1 MLWRLDEEQWCD
13 KDLKNKHD
21 LKGKPQISVF
31 IVILELKIKSEEKIS
46 ELWNRGIN
54 AVDFLYATNV
64 GFAALSIF
72 QYVKNN
78 DSLFFKVAIVIFC
91 TQGIIVIFYVFY

>member
-1 MLWRLDEEQWCD
+1 M
-13 KDLKNKHD
+13 KNKHD

-64 GFAALSIF
+64 GVLKF
-72 QYVKNN
+72 
-78 DSLFFKVAIVIFC
+78 DSGSFKRILLDVSF
-91 TQGIIVIFYVFY
+91 

>member
-1 MLWRLDEEQWCD
+1 M
-13 KDLKNKHD
+13 KNKHD

-54 AVDFLYATNV
+54 SVDFLYATKV
-64 GFAALSIF
+64 GVLKF
-72 QYVKNN
+72 
-78 DSLFFKVAIVIFC
+78 DSGSFKRILLDVSF
-91 TQGIIVIFYVFY
+91 